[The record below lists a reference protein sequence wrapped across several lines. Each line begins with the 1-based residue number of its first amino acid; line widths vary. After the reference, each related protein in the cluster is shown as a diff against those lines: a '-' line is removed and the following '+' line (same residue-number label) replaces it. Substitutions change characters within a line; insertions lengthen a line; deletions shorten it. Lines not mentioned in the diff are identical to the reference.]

1 MATSFIL
8 NCCEPRRQCHLNSNF
23 PYNNTLVARTVNLE
37 ISAKSSDSKI
47 DIIITLNHNTNQM
60 YLLFLALAPALLI
73 MMYVYFRDKYEKEPI
88 GLVLKGFLLGAI
100 IIFPVGFIENS
111 IKDFAL
117 AFDKLPKAAY
127 DGFIVAAATEE
138 VFKFLMV
145 FILIWRN
152 PNFNEKFDGIV
163 YAVSVSLGFATIE
176 NLFYVFSNN
185 SMQVG
190 LLRAFTAVPGH
201 AIFGIVMGFYLGLAR
216 FSQNRKG
223 KWLFMALFLPWLL
236 HGIYDFLLMSGH
248 PVLLVA
254 FIPFLFFMYRHGLR
268 RMKELNY
275 QSVFNPGNINFR
287 NNDENNFNSENS

>member
-1 MATSFIL
+1 
-8 NCCEPRRQCHLNSNF
+8 
-23 PYNNTLVARTVNLE
+23 
-37 ISAKSSDSKI
+37 
-47 DIIITLNHNTNQM
+47 M
-60 YLLFLALAPALLI
+60 YLLFLALAPAFLI

-117 AFDKLPKAAY
+117 GFDKIPKAAF

>member
-1 MATSFIL
+1 
-8 NCCEPRRQCHLNSNF
+8 
-23 PYNNTLVARTVNLE
+23 
-37 ISAKSSDSKI
+37 
-47 DIIITLNHNTNQM
+47 M
-60 YLLFLALAPALLI
+60 YLLFLALAPAFLI

-117 AFDKLPKAAY
+117 GFDKIPKAAF

-190 LLRAFTAVPGH
+190 LLRAFTAVPAH

-216 FSQNRKG
+216 FSQHKKG
-223 KWLFMALFLPWLL
+223 RWLLMALFLSWLL

-275 QSVFNPGNINFR
+275 KSVFNPGNINFT
-287 NNDENNFNSENS
+287 NSDENNFNSENT